1 MSDGSYSILL
11 TFLSLQTQYTVRNVG
26 VFQFSTQN
34 ISWHRLCHRAFSE
47 GKRKRNNIY
56 CVRSMCMCAQYS
68 QFHTFNTCTMCLV
81 FVGWSFCSSN
91 VFLHHHSTNEQS
103 HVYAYTTTATIKWRL
118 FVLIFSIC
126 FLFLFGSAQFGLI
139 LFFGNGYYY
148 FIFHLKNYNF
158 TKNFC
163 IQCWQHDQFE

>member
-1 MSDGSYSILL
+1 MCFNSVHKTYLDTVCAIAHFQKESESEITFIVYGQCVCVLNIASSIH
-11 TFLSLQTQYTVRNVG
+11 
-26 VFQFSTQN
+26 STHAQ
-34 ISWHRLCHRAFSE
+34 
-47 GKRKRNNIY
+47 
-56 CVRSMCMCAQYS
+56 CV
-68 QFHTFNTCTMCLV
+68 
-81 FVGWSFCSSN
+81 WSFGWLKFLFIQF
-91 VFLHHHSTNEQS
+91 FLHHHSTNEQS

-163 IQCWQHDQFE
+163 FHCWQHDQSE

>member
-91 VFLHHHSTNEQS
+91 F
-103 HVYAYTTTATIKWRL
+103 
-118 FVLIFSIC
+118 FSIIIQQMNKVMFMHTQPPLPSNGA
-126 FLFLFGSAQFGLI
+126 FLYWFSPFV
-139 LFFGNGYYY
+139 FF
-148 FIFHLKNYNF
+148 
-158 TKNFC
+158 FC
-163 IQCWQHDQFE
+163 SVQLSSV

>member
-81 FVGWSFCSSN
+81 FWLVEVFVHPIFSPSSFNKWTKSCLCIHN
-91 VFLHHHSTNEQS
+91 HRYHQMAPFCIDFLHSFSFFVRFSSVRFNTFLW
-103 HVYAYTTTATIKWRL
+103 KWL
-118 FVLIFSIC
+118 LLLYFS
-126 FLFLFGSAQFGLI
+126 
-139 LFFGNGYYY
+139 
-148 FIFHLKNYNF
+148 
-158 TKNFC
+158 
-163 IQCWQHDQFE
+163 FEKL